1 MKKRILAV
9 GGAALLLV
17 ALGASLTLLTAR
29 GGFLDETERSS
40 PLKGEQRRSVMELQK
55 TYHSIYEQYRDSVVY
70 ISTTKT
76 VKVRQNPLLNDPFFR
91 EFFGI
96 PEGEMPQERKRQG
109 LGTGFILSSDGYI
122 VTNHHVIAD
131 MDSVR
136 VMIGEKE
143 FDARVIGSDRLT
155 DIALIKVEGEKKF
168 RPVHFGDSDSVT
180 IGDIV
185 VAIGNPFGLDRTY
198 TSGIVSAIARKEID
212 HVGVPHIQTDASI
225 NPGNSG
231 GPLINIHGE
240 VIGVNRM
247 IYSRTGGNL
256 GIGFAIPINT
266 VKDTLIQL
274 KEHGKVRR
282 GYIGVYIAPLTE
294 EAAGKLGLS
303 EPKGAL
309 IGRVQDGGPAQRAG
323 IRQGD
328 VILAIDGKK
337 IEDYRDLLQ
346 TVSRKKIGST
356 SKFTV
361 WRDGRTINLRVR
373 ITERPTKS

>member
-1 MKKRILAV
+1 MKKRILAA
-9 GGAALLLV
+9 GGAALFLV

-29 GGFLDETERSS
+29 GNFLDETDRPS
-40 PLKGEQRRSVMELQK
+40 PLKGEQRRSVTELQK
-55 TYHSIYEQYRDSVVY
+55 TYHNIYRQYRDSVVY

-76 VKVRQNPLLNDPFFR
+76 VKVRQNPLLKDPFFR

-96 PEGEMPQERKRQG
+96 PEGEIPKERERQG
-109 LGTGFILSSDGYI
+109 LGTGFILSSNGYI
-122 VTNHHVIAD
+122 VTNYHVIAD
-131 MDSVR
+131 MDSVK
-136 VMIGEKE
+136 VKIGDKE
-143 FDARVIGSDRLT
+143 YDARVIGSDRLT
-155 DIALIKVEGEKKF
+155 DIALIKVEGDTAFK
-168 RPVHFGDSDSVT
+168 PVHFGDSDNVT

-198 TSGIVSAIARKEID
+198 TSGIVSAIARSEID
-212 HVGVPHIQTDASI
+212 QVGVPHIQTDASI

-231 GPLINIHGE
+231 GPLINIQGE

-282 GYIGVYIAPLTE
+282 GYIGVYIAPLNE
-294 EAAGKLGLS
+294 EAADKLGLS
-303 EPKGAL
+303 EPEGAL
-309 IGRVQDGGPAQRAG
+309 IGRVQDGGPAEKAG
-323 IRQGD
+323 IRKGD

-337 IEDYRDLLQ
+337 IRDYRDLLQ

-356 SKFTV
+356 SRFTV
-361 WRDGRTINLRVR
+361 WRDGRKINLRVK
-373 ITERPTKS
+373 IAERP